1 MSSNESGD
9 STTAGPLDGSS
20 QVISASRQRVG
31 LVQIFPRSLD
41 VPPARWP
48 IRGRVTL
55 GRRPLAEIRIDDARV
70 SREHAS
76 IAPSGTKL
84 RLHDCGS
91 RHGTFV
97 NGQPVRDEVTLGA
110 GAIVRCGSTL
120 LLVTDDCESY
130 PAPYRLSRE
139 FLGLA
144 RDVWGGPALWRTWQR
159 ATQSARVPDPTLI
172 LGESGSGKEVVA
184 RLIHGARSSPGP
196 FVAINV
202 AALQAGVFES
212 ELFGHVR
219 GAFTGADKA
228 RAGAFRQAC
237 GGVLFLDEVGDL
249 AMSLQVKLLRAIEQ
263 GSVRPL
269 GADADVPCNVRVV
282 AATSRNLEDARHRG
296 AFRDDLYYRLSS
308 VVIRVPPLR
317 ERPDDA
323 ILLALLALGDDADQV
338 ELSVEAAEL
347 LALSPWPGNVRE
359 LQNAV
364 AQGRE
369 MVREAGNRTLEAR
382 HLQLPSCSS
391 LAMRE
396 ALSETVVRDAM
407 FRAKGNASRA
417 AKALGISRATLYNHC
432 DRLNLQLASVR
443 TELMDKRESRV
454 LESR

>member
-1 MSSNESGD
+1 MSSKESGD
-9 STTAGPLDGSS
+9 STTADPLDGPSE
-20 QVISASRQRVG
+20 VVSATRRRLG
-31 LVQIFPRSLD
+31 LVQIFPRSFD
-41 VPPARWP
+41 APPARWP
-48 IRGRVTL
+48 IRGRMTI
-55 GRRPLAEIRIDDARV
+55 GRRPLAEVRIDDARV

-76 IAPSGTKL
+76 IAPSGAQL

-97 NGQPVRDEVTLGA
+97 NGQPLRDEVTIGA
-110 GAIVRCGSTL
+110 GTIVRCGSTL
-120 LLVTDDCESY
+120 LMVTDDCESFS
-130 PAPYRLSRE
+130 APQRLSRE

-159 ATQSARVPDPTLI
+159 ATQSARLPEPTLV

-184 RLIHGARSSPGP
+184 RLIHAARSNPGP

-202 AALQAGVFES
+202 AALQPGVFES

-228 RAGAFRQAC
+228 RAGAFRQAS

-269 GADADVPCNVRVV
+269 GADADVACNVRVV
-282 AATSRNLEDARHRG
+282 AATSRDLEDARGRG
-296 AFRDDLYYRLSS
+296 AFRDDLYYRLSG

-323 ILLALLALGDDADQV
+323 ILLALLALGGDDPL

-359 LQNAV
+359 LQNAIV
-364 AQGRE
+364 QAR
-369 MVREAGNRTLEAR
+369 ATLLEGGGLTLRPR
-382 HLQLPSCSS
+382 HLPLPTCSTP
-391 LAMRE
+391 AGRE
-396 ALSETVVRDAM
+396 ALSEQVVRNAM
-407 FRAKGNASRA
+407 LLAKGNASRA

-443 TELMDKRESRV
+443 TELTDERV
-454 LESR
+454 SGVAEPN